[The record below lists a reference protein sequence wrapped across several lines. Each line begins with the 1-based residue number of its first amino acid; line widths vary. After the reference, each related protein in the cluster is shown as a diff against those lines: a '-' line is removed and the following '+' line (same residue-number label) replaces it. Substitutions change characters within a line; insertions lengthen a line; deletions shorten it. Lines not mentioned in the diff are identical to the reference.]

1 MKKTLT
7 LFFVMVFIYG
17 CTNDGGSTPRY
28 NPFSGT
34 NGMVIDFTRNSPP
47 EKVYENQKF
56 SVIVDAKND
65 GASDIIDGKIMLGFE
80 KDVIETDKLEEDI
93 ELRGRSVN
101 NDIGEEKFINFNLR
115 SKNLDPQVE
124 VIESLITATA
134 CYRYQTI
141 FGKAVCVD
149 TDPLDKN
156 IPKYACE
163 AEDISSSGQGAPVAI
178 TKVEVEMAPHN
189 DEGKVKPM
197 FKIYIENK
205 GDGIVY
211 NPDIVDRACSS
222 DKLERDDINTL
233 YVAEAKLSNDY
244 YLECSPRKIGEGR
257 GFIKLREDEKII
269 RCSYEEGI
277 DANIPSF
284 TAPLVIKLEYGYS
297 ETISETLLIRKEV

>member
-1 MKKTLT
+1 MKKIII
-7 LFFVMVFIYG
+7 LFFIMALISG
-17 CTNDGGSTPRY
+17 CTGNGGATTRY
-28 NPFSGT
+28 EPFTGT
-34 NGMVIDFTRNSPP
+34 NGMVIDFARDSPP
-47 EKVYENQKF
+47 EEVYENQRF
-56 SVIVDAKND
+56 NVLVDAKND

-80 KDVIETDKLEEDI
+80 KDVIETDKSEEDV
-93 ELRGRSVN
+93 ELTGRSVN

-149 TDPLDKN
+149 TDPLDN
-156 IPKYACE
+156 RLPEYACQ
-163 AEDISSSGQGAPVAI
+163 AEDISSSGQGAPIAI
-178 TKVEVEMAPHN
+178 TKVEVEMVPHN
-189 DEGKVKPM
+189 VEGKIKPM

-205 GDGIVY
+205 GGGIVY
-211 NPDIVDRACSS
+211 NPDIVERACSS

-244 YLECSPRKIGEGR
+244 YLECSPRKIGEGS
-257 GFIKLREDEKII
+257 GYVKLREDEKII
-269 RCSYEEGI
+269 RCAYEEGI